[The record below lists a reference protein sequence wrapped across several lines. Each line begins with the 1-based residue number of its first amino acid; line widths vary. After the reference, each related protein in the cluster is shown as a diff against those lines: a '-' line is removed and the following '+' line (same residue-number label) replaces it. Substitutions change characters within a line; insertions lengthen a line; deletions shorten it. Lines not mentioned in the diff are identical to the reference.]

1 MLAFEVLL
9 TSDICDTNE
18 GYEHRCPQYKQG
30 SSHFMMIL
38 ETIIKSEK
46 WPQGEAN
53 RNTVGLEMFTLSSI
67 IIEVEEITLNE
78 RKLIIGGIHFPL
90 P

>member
-1 MLAFEVLL
+1 
-9 TSDICDTNE
+9 
-18 GYEHRCPQYKQG
+18 
-30 SSHFMMIL
+30 MMIL

-53 RNTVGLEMFTLSSI
+53 RNTVGLEMFTLSPIII

-78 RKLIIGGIHFPL
+78 RKLKIGGIHFPL
-90 P
+90 PEIMGGRVD